1 MQHNGISL
9 KNTYLPLAVLIVL
22 LIFFSN
28 PVVAVSLSDYKY
40 DDIEIYPLP
49 DVNVTPIYDG
59 TELVEIKGWDN
70 LIFWKEWLFSEIR
83 TMSEGTQL
91 QHVIWTMIIPITS
104 TVLGLCFFIIF
115 SRRNSPE
122 QDPASTTAKILQ
134 YLKEHPGSRQQQIVT
149 GIQKS
154 RGAVAYQLYRLM
166 NENKVETIDVPN
178 GTGYYLKQDD
188 LSPPEILVRAAL
200 ENPQTREILALLS
213 RHPHLTRHQIA
224 EALKKSPD
232 TIYWHLVNID
242 SKILTVHKKRN
253 GHQYSLSPDAGRIY
267 TELTHHRIP

>member
-1 MQHNGISL
+1 MQHNRISL
-9 KNTYLPLAVLIVL
+9 KDTHLPLAVLIVL

-28 PVVAVSLSDYKY
+28 PVVAVSPSDYKY

-59 TELVEIKGWDN
+59 TELVEINGWDN

-178 GTGYYLKQDD
+178 GTGYYLKQDA

-200 ENPQTREILALLS
+200 ENPHTREILALLS

-242 SKILTVHKKRN
+242 RKILTVHKKRN
-253 GHQYSLSPDAGRIY
+253 GHQYSLSPEAGRIY